1 MRSPE
6 RAVTNRS
13 PHAADAPPRRS
24 DLIDLEM
31 TDEAIKTTKAHR
43 HVDLRAGALERKR
56 RRARTRPL
64 NFARRAMPARR
75 SVVG

>member
-1 MRSPE
+1 
-6 RAVTNRS
+6 
-13 PHAADAPPRRS
+13 
-24 DLIDLEM
+24 LIDLEM
-31 TDEAIKTTKAHR
+31 TDQAIKISKSHR
-43 HVDLRAGALERKR
+43 HVDLGAGALERKR

>member
-1 MRSPE
+1 MRSADQRHHSFT
-6 RAVTNRS
+6 RAVDTTQC
-13 PHAADAPPRRS
+13 RS

-31 TDEAIKTTKAHR
+31 TDQAIKISKSHR

>member
-1 MRSPE
+1 MLLSDGCHQSF
-6 RAVTNRS
+6 T
-13 PHAADAPPRRS
+13 HTGDATLRRS
-24 DLIDLEM
+24 DWIGSEM
-31 TDEAIKTTKAHR
+31 TNETIKTHR

>member
-1 MRSPE
+1 MTGCHHSF
-6 RAVTNRS
+6 T
-13 PHAADAPPRRS
+13 HALDTRTSGS
-24 DLIDLEM
+24 DLIDPPM
-31 TDEAIKTTKAHR
+31 TDEAIKTARTHR

>member
-1 MRSPE
+1 
-6 RAVTNRS
+6 
-13 PHAADAPPRRS
+13 
-24 DLIDLEM
+24 M
-31 TDEAIKTTKAHR
+31 TDEAIKTARTHR

>member
-1 MRSPE
+1 M
-6 RAVTNRS
+6 V
-13 PHAADAPPRRS
+13 DATPRRS

-31 TDEAIKTTKAHR
+31 TDEATKTAKVHR

-56 RRARTRPL
+56 RRARTQPL
-64 NFARRAMPARR
+64 NFARRAMRARR

>member
-1 MRSPE
+1 
-6 RAVTNRS
+6 
-13 PHAADAPPRRS
+13 
-24 DLIDLEM
+24 LIELEM
-31 TDEAIKTTKAHR
+31 TNEATKTHR